1 MIINYPELAVKEL
14 IDEVL
19 IEYAGQNPG
28 TCQCERCKNDIMAL
42 ALNSLPAKYVV
53 SDFGQVY
60 TKAIYDQVG
69 GKAQVIAA
77 LTSAIQR
84 VQQYPSHY

>member
-19 IEYAGQNPG
+19 QEYASQNPG
-28 TCQCERCKNDIMAL
+28 TCKCERCKNDIMAL
-42 ALNSLPAKYVV
+42 ALNNLPPKYVV
-53 SDFGQVY
+53 TDIGRVY
-60 TKAIYDQVG
+60 TKAVYDQVG

-84 VQQYPSHY
+84 VRQHPRH